1 MQRFRHC
8 IHLFLAFLT
17 DSLGLVKALFYQ
29 VHCQHFRKEIKK
41 EKQDRK
47 LVILANGPSLSQVLD
62 KVSEVTDVDFC
73 MVNLSILTDIFWVLK
88 PKMLVM
94 TDMSLYVHKD
104 RDFSIKFRS
113 ELQKVNW
120 SMEYCVPFHYPNW
133 IIKEF
138 KRNPYIKVSRYS
150 TQPWSPEISF
160 YKKLRFWLYEKGII
174 APNCSNVLIATIYV
188 SILKGYKQ
196 IYLLGADHS
205 WIKDIY
211 VNNKNQVVH
220 ADKHFYGTKEH
231 VWLDY
236 QGNPIKLADLLESNL
251 STFRNHQNL
260 RDFADYLGDVKII
273 NCTEGSYIDA
283 YERGRLEDIINTNAK

>member
-1 MQRFRHC
+1 MIQKFRHVVH
-8 IHLFLAFLT
+8 ITIAFFTDLF
-17 DSLGLVKALFYQ
+17 GLCKALFYQ
-29 VHCQHFRKEIKK
+29 LQRQHFRREIRR
-41 EKQDRK
+41 EVHERP
-47 LVILANGPSLSQVLD
+47 LFILANGPSLSQVLD
-62 KVSEVTDVDFC
+62 NICEVKDVDFC

-104 RDFSIKFRS
+104 RDFSIKFRN

-120 SMEYCVPFHYPNW
+120 AMEYCVPFHYPNW

-138 KRNPYIKVSRYS
+138 KRNPYIKVSRYT
-150 TQPWSPEISF
+150 TQPWSPELSF
-160 YKKLRFWLYEKGII
+160 YKKLRFWLYEKGLI

-196 IYLLGADHS
+196 IYLFGADHS
-205 WIKDIY
+205 WIKDVY
-211 VNNKNQVVH
+211 VNDKNQVVH
-220 ADKHFYGTKEH
+220 ADKHFYGNEEH

-260 RDFADYLGDVKII
+260 REFADYLGDVKIV

-283 YERGRLEDIINTNAK
+283 YERGKLEDYFKTNA